1 VTKKKGDQN
10 KWARVVCASAVHFLR
25 SASARSLFL
34 AGTTS
39 EHSTSVDRED
49 LEIVL
54 SARQRFELTMGSFR
68 VVNRVVKDLL
78 TGGDG

>member
-1 VTKKKGDQN
+1 ML
-10 KWARVVCASAVHFLR
+10 HFLR
-25 SASARSLFL
+25 SAGSLFL
-34 AGTTS
+34 AVAGTTS
-39 EHSTSVDRED
+39 EHDTAVDRED